1 MAKKLTQR
9 EMEIKKKN
17 RKKVAKDE
25 INRYSKKID

>member
-1 MAKKLTQR
+1 MTKKLTQR

-25 INRYSKKID
+25 INR

>member
-1 MAKKLTQR
+1 MTIKMRPMKTAQR

-25 INRYSKKID
+25 INR

>member
-17 RKKVAKDE
+17 RKKVAKYE
-25 INRYSKKID
+25 INR

>member
-25 INRYSKKID
+25 INR